1 MKKTKKIKN
10 KFIRRILRTIAN
22 WDNCPKDYKRNWSA
36 MFFNWAI
43 AFVVCY
49 IVMMCF
55 AFLMIK
61 CM

>member
-36 MFFNWAI
+36 VIFNWAVT
-43 AFVVCY
+43 FVVCY

-61 CM
+61 FM